1 MRGSLSERASQ
12 CYLAQRATS
21 HTEGVRVLEIAEVR
35 SMANR
40 GKELAPNASQHA
52 NAKQMK
58 GDSPC
63 SDNHRS
69 SQIRQGPH
77 IASCTKS
84 IPRVKSSK
92 TEKTRQR
99 KNGKTGFRYLR
110 GLRLSNV
117 IGEDLAETVIERQIR
132 NRGGISSA
140 LGVVRRLLEYHVV
153 CSGITGGRELGNF
166 DTLRSKRNLQCL
178 HSRAS

>member
-1 MRGSLSERASQ
+1 MRGSRSERASQ

-99 KNGKTGFRYLR
+99 KKRKGRIPLSARAPPQQRYRR
-110 GLRLSNV
+110 GPR
-117 IGEDLAETVIERQIR
+117 R
-132 NRGGISSA
+132 NRYRTTDTKPRRYFFRFGRSTSSA
-140 LGVVRRLLEYHVV
+140 RVSRRLLRYHR
-153 CSGITGGRELGNF
+153 REGAREF
-166 DTLRSKRNLQCL
+166 
-178 HSRAS
+178 